1 MFEQILDIVGSRD
14 QWPPDVIRYFW
25 RLTPR
30 GSDYL
35 DYSERFRL
43 SVFMY
48 VNEVPF
54 EMFYNWCLRV
64 NLLRDRAAREHIS
77 RLYSTFQYD
86 YKHGVNR
93 YASWNV
99 RMGVDLYCSGERHYY
114 NP

>member
-86 YKHGVNR
+86 YAR
-93 YASWNV
+93 
-99 RMGVDLYCSGERHYY
+99 GEPVCVMECQNGCRLILFWGKALL
-114 NP
+114 